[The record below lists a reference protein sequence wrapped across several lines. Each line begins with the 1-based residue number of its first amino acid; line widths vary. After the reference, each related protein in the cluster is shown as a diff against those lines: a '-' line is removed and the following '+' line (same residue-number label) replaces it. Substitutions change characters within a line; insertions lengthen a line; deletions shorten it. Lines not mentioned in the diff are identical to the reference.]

1 MPRTAR
7 KIGNSGFYHIVARG
21 IGKQIIFEEEN
32 DYLLFLGLLKK
43 YLKEED
49 AVLQAYC
56 LMDNHFHLLLKID
69 SGMDRLMKKIS
80 TAYVFYFNNKYER
93 VGHLFQDRYRSI
105 PVEDDSSLLSV
116 VRYIHNNPAKA
127 GICPA
132 DRYRWS
138 SWSAYTG
145 SSGLVST
152 DLVLSLLGGP
162 DGFQSFSRQEDGDDT
177 AHLEISDNKRVS
189 DRKARAIISDRLH
202 LTSGTQ
208 LQGLDRAGRDSA
220 LRKLKEA
227 GLSVRQIE
235 RLTGINRG
243 VVLKA

>member
-43 YLKEED
+43 YLKEEN
-49 AVLQAYC
+49 AVLHAYC

-80 TAYVFYFNNKYER
+80 TAYVFYFNSKYER

-105 PVEDDSSLLSV
+105 PVEDDPSLLSV

-132 DRYRWS
+132 NRYRWS
-138 SWSAYTG
+138 SYSL
-145 SSGLVST
+145 SCRP
-152 DLVLSLLGGP
+152 LSLEQLESLYGIFRSCQHRPGPQPARRPGGFSV
-162 DGFQSFSRQEDGDDT
+162 FQP
-177 AHLEISDNKRVS
+177 
-189 DRKARAIISDRLH
+189 
-202 LTSGTQ
+202 
-208 LQGLDRAGRDSA
+208 AG
-220 LRKLKEA
+220 
-227 GLSVRQIE
+227 G
-235 RLTGINRG
+235 
-243 VVLKA
+243 

>member
-49 AVLQAYC
+49 AVLHAYC

-132 DRYRWS
+132 VIAGAAGAR
-138 SWSAYTG
+138 TQ
-145 SSGLVST
+145 
-152 DLVLSLLGGP
+152 DLPVLSARTW
-162 DGFQSFSRQEDGDDT
+162 FSACSE
-177 AHLEISDNKRVS
+177 
-189 DRKARAIISDRLH
+189 ARMVFSL
-202 LTSGTQ
+202 S
-208 LQGLDRAGRDSA
+208 AGRRMAMIPPIS
-220 LRKLKEA
+220 RF
-227 GLSVRQIE
+227 QITNAFP
-235 RLTGINRG
+235 TGKPGQSSMTNFT
-243 VVLKA
+243 

>member
-49 AVLQAYC
+49 AVLHAYC

-105 PVEDDSSLLSV
+105 PVEDDSSLLS
-116 VRYIHNNPAKA
+116 
-127 GICPA
+127 G
-132 DRYRWS
+132 
-138 SWSAYTG
+138 
-145 SSGLVST
+145 
-152 DLVLSLLGGP
+152 DLSCRPLP
-162 DGFQSFSRQEDGDDT
+162 
-177 AHLEISDNKRVS
+177 LE
-189 DRKARAIISDRLH
+189 
-202 LTSGTQ
+202 Q
-208 LQGLDRAGRDSA
+208 L
-220 LRKLKEA
+220 
-227 GLSVRQIE
+227 E
-235 RLTGINRG
+235 RLYGIFRSCQHG
-243 VVLKA
+243 PGSQPARRSGWFSVFQPAGGWR